1 MKKKL
6 IIVLCFILM
15 FSLTSCNTNA
25 VDYIKEHTGLNIT
38 YLYSNVEVDD
48 IYYSSRNKI
57 YKYDIQKS
65 ELENVRKFI
74 KENWTGL
81 RNDVLYLPKNLN
93 SPIYKQLDKDKD
105 YCSSITFFWTS
116 KDANGAKSEE
126 LQVWVVD
133 KETEM
138 YLVFSAIP

>member
-6 IIVLCFILM
+6 IIVLCFMLM
-15 FSLTSCNTNA
+15 FSLTGCNTNA

-48 IYYSSRNKI
+48 TYYSSGNKI

-65 ELENVRKFI
+65 ELENVHKFI